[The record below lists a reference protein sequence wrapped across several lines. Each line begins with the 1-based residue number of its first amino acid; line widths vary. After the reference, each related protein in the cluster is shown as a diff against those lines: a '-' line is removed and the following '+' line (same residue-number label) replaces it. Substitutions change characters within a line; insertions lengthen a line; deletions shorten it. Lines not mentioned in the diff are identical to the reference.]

1 MNINKNYHLL
11 FFITHV
17 VTFSSFLVLKC
28 YNRKRLYI
36 DNLKIPL
43 INKQLCEAFY
53 FICTQKTNN
62 DGVCY
67 NETHYTFN
75 AKSL

>member
-11 FFITHV
+11 FFITHL

-28 YNRKRLYI
+28 YNRKRLYF
-36 DNLKIPL
+36 DNPIFSL
-43 INKQLCEAFY
+43 INKHLCEVIN
-53 FICTQKTNN
+53 FIYTQKNDN